1 MHHCWAPLDLLQYN
15 TALSGPVSS
24 MVSHSHRRFVAA
36 ALCIALGLLYLVIR
50 YGHSDDRDFRHDYT
64 EPSTSHSI
72 QDTDVIAVEFP
83 SPFALHQPTPD
94 EKFITYLP
102 HSGFHN
108 QRIELENA
116 FLLASYLNRT
126 LVLPSVFLGNPAMP
140 WLRFE
145 KMYDRLLLQTKRG
158 LEHCPKIE
166 SDAPLPAECL
176 NYFRWTAVPWTFFY
190 DLSTI
195 QQHIRIIF
203 REDLSWEWI
212 QDNLN
217 VKQKDIY
224 FMKDMSPY
232 DFRVYDKPD
241 SQTPLGKFVNRLDLA
256 TLEAIEERVL
266 HFGSVFGTYRVLAQ
280 TEQHAELLKMLR
292 SQMIFRNPTL
302 MDTASRIVDKLG
314 GVGNFVGLHIRVGDG
329 LFKVRASIHVDDM
342 YHNLVDQ
349 FTDLAVDQV
358 AYYEDYKHDQDRQEN
373 DEYEVR
379 QLRDFKPVEGQL
391 EKPIKVNHPPQ
402 EALAKHL
409 GEQPPDQLR
418 LSCQKPRDS
427 VTARFSKTVI
437 YIATDAPSP
446 RTNPLLRKI
455 YSTFSCVFDLSDFSS
470 DLHDLKRIQVTEEKV
485 KLESYLIP
493 MVDAVIAAQGHTFLG
508 TPGSTFSSYIERQL
522 HPVYTGKEI
531 KVMGTGSKSKSA
543 KKAS

>member
-1 MHHCWAPLDLLQYN
+1 MA
-15 TALSGPVSS
+15 T
-24 MVSHSHRRFVAA
+24 HSQRRFAA
-36 ALCIALGLLYLVIR
+36 LALCIALGLLYLLFR
-50 YGHSDDRDFRHDYT
+50 HRDSSDRDQKDDST
-64 EPSTSHSI
+64 EASTSQSTL
-72 QDTDVIAVEFP
+72 DTDVIAVEFP
-83 SPFALHQPTPD
+83 DPFALHRPTSD

-126 LVLPSVFLGNPAMP
+126 LLLPSVFLGNPAMP

-158 LEHCPKIE
+158 LEHCPQIE
-166 SDAPLPAECL
+166 PDAPLPAECL

-195 QQHIRIIF
+195 QQHINIVF
-203 REDLSWEWI
+203 RHDLSWEWI
-212 QDNLN
+212 QDTFN
-217 VKQKDIY
+217 VKPKDIY

-241 SQTPLGKFVNRLDLA
+241 SPTPLGKFVNRLDLA

-280 TEQHAELLKMLR
+280 TEQHAELLRILR

-302 MDTASRIVDKLG
+302 METASRIVSQLG

-329 LFKVRASIHVDDM
+329 LFKVRASIHIDDM
-342 YHNLVDQ
+342 YHNLVDN
-349 FTDLAVDQV
+349 FTDLTVDQV

-373 DEYEVR
+373 NEYEVR
-379 QLRDFKPVEGQL
+379 QLRDFKPFEGEL
-391 EKPIKVNHPPQ
+391 DKPIQVNHPPQ
-402 EALAKHL
+402 EVLAKHL
-409 GEQPPDQLR
+409 GQEPPER
-418 LSCQKPRDS
+418 LSRSCQKPRDS
-427 VTARFSKTVI
+427 VTGRFSKTVI

-455 YSTFSCVFDLSDFSS
+455 YTTFPCVFDLSDFSN

-493 MVDAVIAAQGHTFLG
+493 MVDAVIAAQGHTFYG

-531 KVMGTGSKSKSA
+531 KVMGTGSKSVKNA
-543 KKAS
+543 R